1 MLSQLLGG
9 IKMANKKSG
18 RIIIKKI
25 NKRRVMYFLGI
36 KIL

>member
-18 RIIIKKI
+18 KIIIKKI
-25 NKRRVMYFLGI
+25 SKRRFLSFLDRI
-36 KIL
+36 IL